1 MFLRDAVLMATHQAE
16 MSAMLILSRSVG
28 EYISINQDITVRIVA
43 VNGNHVRL
51 GIEAPK
57 DVNVHRSE
65 VYERI
70 RQQQDGGVSSHP
82 AHKG

>member
-70 RQQQDGGVSSHP
+70 RQQQGGGVSSHP

>member
-1 MFLRDAVLMATHQAE
+1 
-16 MSAMLILSRSVG
+16 MLILSRSVG

-43 VNGNHVRL
+43 VNGNHVCL

-57 DVNVHRSE
+57 DVSVHRAE

-70 RQQQDGGVSSHP
+70 RQQQGAAVSIHT
-82 AHKG
+82 ARKR

>member
-1 MFLRDAVLMATHQAE
+1 
-16 MSAMLILSRSVG
+16 MLILSRSVG

-51 GIEAPK
+51 WREAAK
-57 DVNVHRSE
+57 DVTVHRAE

-70 RQQQDGGVSSHP
+70 RQQQGAAVSIHP
-82 AHKG
+82 ARKG

>member
-1 MFLRDAVLMATHQAE
+1 MFLRDAVLMPTHQAE

-82 AHKG
+82 PHKG

>member
-1 MFLRDAVLMATHQAE
+1 VFLRDAVLMPTHQAE

-57 DVNVHRSE
+57 DVSVHRAE

-70 RQQQDGGVSSHP
+70 RQQQGAAVSIHT
-82 AHKG
+82 ARKR

>member
-1 MFLRDAVLMATHQAE
+1 
-16 MSAMLILSRSVG
+16 MLILSRSVG

-57 DVNVHRSE
+57 DVTVHRAE

-70 RQQQDGGVSSHP
+70 RQQQGAAAWVKGIKHP
-82 AHKG
+82 VGATSMLHA